1 MARTSTGRPG
11 VSLAKGPI
19 AILGMAGIAF
29 GVLALIFG
37 GHGFAMHAPH
47 GAIGGDHFIG
57 VLTNGWTDLLFI
69 AAGVWLLMSA
79 PSHWGAKFSAL
90 VAAVALGAA
99 AVIADIRGNGV
110 FGIFAAN
117 HRTEIVWGAAAIVL
131 FLMALMPRVGRRPAT
146 TTVQT
151 VQTEPVATEEPRA
164 TRTVT
169 DERAADGRTTD
180 SRPAQ
185 TPAGENDTVTSTR

>member
-1 MARTSTGRPG
+1 
-11 VSLAKGPI
+11 
-19 AILGMAGIAF
+19 MAGIAF

-37 GHGFAMHAPH
+37 GNGFAMHAPH

-57 VLTNGWTDLLFI
+57 VQTNGWTDLLFI

-90 VAAVALGAA
+90 VAAVALGGA
-99 AVIADIRGNGV
+99 AVIADVRGNGV

-146 TTVQT
+146 TARPVEP
-151 VQTEPVATEEPRA
+151 EPVATDEPRT
-164 TRTVT
+164 TRVVT
-169 DERAADGRTTD
+169 DDRTAAARTTD
-180 SRPAQ
+180 EP
-185 TPAGENDTVTSTR
+185 TAGEDRTVTSTR